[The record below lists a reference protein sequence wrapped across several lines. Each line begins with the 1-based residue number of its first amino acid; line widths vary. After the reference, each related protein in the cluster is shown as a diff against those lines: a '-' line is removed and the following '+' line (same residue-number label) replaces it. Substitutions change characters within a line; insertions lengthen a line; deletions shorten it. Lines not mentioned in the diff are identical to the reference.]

1 MSMENHWRE
10 IAAARPKTSN
20 ILKNIQ
26 NKINRKNYTNIK
38 SLIETIER
46 LPIKN
51 TQKNNLFE
59 KINVNVKINND
70 ILEKLFYLRRLGKVN
85 PNTIKQPELNRIIT
99 KLKELGLGKNENIKN
114 KLSMIILKSR
124 GKLSRMILNN

>member
-1 MSMENHWRE
+1 MENHWRE
-10 IAAARPKTSN
+10 IAAKQPTTSN
-20 ILKNIQ
+20 VLKNIQ
-26 NKINRKNYTNIK
+26 NKISRKNYTNIK

-70 ILEKLFYLRRLGKVN
+70 ILEKLFYLRKLEKVN
-85 PNTIKQPELNRIIT
+85 ANTIKQPELTRIIA
-99 KLKELGLGKNENIKN
+99 KLKQLGLGQNKNIKS
-114 KLSMIILKSR
+114 KLNMISLRSR
-124 GKLSRMILNN
+124 GRLSTMI

>member
-1 MSMENHWRE
+1 MENHWRE